1 MEKKMRIKTHRE
13 FEQNKKKLNKKF
25 NVKIFSTRVCIICG
39 IRDIKKL
46 LFKSKSI
53 EGRLKNKIK

>member
-25 NVKIFSTRVCIICG
+25 NVKIFST
-39 IRDIKKL
+39 
-46 LFKSKSI
+46 
-53 EGRLKNKIK
+53 

>member
-25 NVKIFSTRVCIICG
+25 NVKMFSTRVCVICG
-39 IRDIKKL
+39 ICC
-46 LFKSKSI
+46 
-53 EGRLKNKIK
+53 